1 MIEEGSPINLHQAGL
16 SSQHGYA
23 DVRMA
28 DIIQVLS
35 LVIGAGPALGLMYFT
50 LKDYTFPAVE
60 KPFFNDKKVFLFFA
74 IGIIVGVI
82 VFGFE
87 DWGTRSATPETAIG
101 LILGFAIMEELMKFV
116 VLNFPRFQRKVDT
129 AFCGV
134 GFGLGIA
141 ATFSF
146 ATVYVF
152 FLDVG
157 NVQIAEV
164 VAGSLLGFMFV
175 LLHGSTT
182 GLIGTGIARGEAQ
195 MYFIEALLIH
205 IGFAF
210 FYQSFFAVDIV
221 PFPVNLAGLVVAA
234 AIVVWAYH
242 RLHSIAL
249 PNLISDAKRLYAQ
262 GKMKA

>member
-1 MIEEGSPINLHQAGL
+1 MVSA
-16 SSQHGYA
+16 
-23 DVRMA
+23 
-28 DIIQVLS
+28 IQVVS
-35 LVIGAGPALGLMYFT
+35 LVIGAGPAFGLMYFT

-60 KPFFNDKKVFLFFA
+60 KPFFNDRKVFMFFA

-82 VFGFE
+82 VFAFE
-87 DWGTRSATPETAIG
+87 DWGNRSASAETAIA
-101 LILGFAIMEELMKFV
+101 LLLGFAIMEELMKFV

-141 ATFSF
+141 TTFTF
-146 ATVYVF
+146 ATIYVF

-164 VAGSLLGFMFV
+164 IAGFLLGFMFV

-195 MYFIEALLIH
+195 VYFIEALLIH
-205 IGFAF
+205 IGFAL
-210 FYQSFFAVDIV
+210 FYQSFFAVELV
-221 PFPVNLAGLVVAA
+221 PFPVNLVGLVIAA
-234 AIVVWAYH
+234 AIVVWGYH
-242 RLHSIAL
+242 RMHSIAL
-249 PNLISDAKRLYAQ
+249 PNLIRDAKRLYAQ